1 MAHAL
6 RNEEF
11 TSEFYLTRVFRI
23 MAEIFPVNKDLLLLF
38 QRPEFYD
45 QSPFF
50 RQWHA

>member
-11 TSEFYLTRVFRI
+11 TSELYLTRVFRI
-23 MAEIFPVNKDLLLLF
+23 MAEIFPVNKGLLLLF
-38 QRPEFYD
+38 HRSEFYD